1 LILSRV
7 AIHYRRLPDREQVFD
22 QLMLEETPD
31 HVVTFLD
38 STEIPGPVEVAG
50 RTVLEPGS
58 PVIWFTYPGLW
69 HDLGRFHLRDG
80 TFTGFYANV
89 LTPVVMAGTRWETT
103 DLCLDVWLG
112 ADGAIEVLDRDD
124 FAEARARGWIDAE
137 TARRAGEE
145 AERLVRDAQ
154 ASRWPPRH
162 AHEWDLDRARRRI
175 LQAHTSEEP

>member
-1 LILSRV
+1 
-7 AIHYRRLPDREQVFD
+7 
-22 QLMLEETPD
+22 
-31 HVVTFLD
+31 VVTFLD
-38 STEIPGPVEVAG
+38 STELPRPVEVAG
-50 RTVLEPGS
+50 RIVLEPGS

-112 ADGAIEVLDRDD
+112 ADGAVEILDRDD
-124 FAEARARGWIDAE
+124 FDDARARGWIDAE
-137 TARRAGEE
+137 TARRARDE
-145 AERLVRDAQ
+145 AEKLARDARAGQ
-154 ASRWPPRH
+154 WPPGH

-175 LQAHTSEEP
+175 LQSHTSEEP